1 MVLIRALEDRILAEG
16 KVLPGEILKVGD
28 FLNQQIDPELLMEM
42 GEEIASLYKDAGV
55 TKILTIESS
64 GIAVAFAAGYKMN
77 VPVVF
82 AKKHASINLSDD
94 VLASQVYSYT
104 HQKTYDI
111 VVSSDYISKDDTV
124 LIVDDFLAK
133 GNALKG
139 LIEIT
144 NKAGAK
150 KLFGNCVQ
158 KLYRNDQEIA
168 GKITDFEKEIPKL
181 IGLDQ
186 KQFTKCVLLAQG
198 SFDAFLKA
206 KKKERSGILSNI
218 TGTEVY
224 GEIGKKIYQLL
235 NLWLFYMLS
244 LHFYVHPF
252 HQLL

>member
-1 MVLIRALEDRILAEG
+1 MEDRILAEG

-28 FLNQQIDPELLMEM
+28 FLNQQIDPELLMDM
-42 GEEIASLYKDAGV
+42 GAEIASLYKDAGV

-64 GIAVAFAAGYKMN
+64 GIAVAFAAGFKMG

-94 VLASQVYSYT
+94 VLTSQVYSYT

-144 NKAGAK
+144 GKAGAK
-150 KLFGNCVQ
+150 LAGAA
-158 KLYRNDQEIA
+158 IA
-168 GKITDFEKEIPKL
+168 IEKGFQGGGDELRRQGIR
-181 IGLDQ
+181 
-186 KQFTKCVLLAQG
+186 VESLAIIE
-198 SFDAFLKA
+198 SMSDDSLTF
-206 KKKERSGILSNI
+206 RS
-218 TGTEVY
+218 
-224 GEIGKKIYQLL
+224 
-235 NLWLFYMLS
+235 
-244 LHFYVHPF
+244 
-252 HQLL
+252 

>member
-64 GIAVAFAAGYKMN
+64 GIAVAFAAGCKMN

-94 VLASQVYSYT
+94 VLTSKVYSYT

-111 VVSSDYISKDDTV
+111 VVSSDYVSKDDTV

-144 NKAGAK
+144 DKAGAK
-150 KLFGNCVQ
+150 LAGAA
-158 KLYRNDQEIA
+158 IA
-168 GKITDFEKEIPKL
+168 IEK
-181 IGLDQ
+181 GFQGAGDR
-186 KQFTKCVLLAQG
+186 FRAQG
-198 SFDAFLKA
+198 IRLESLAIVDKMDGE
-206 KKKERSGILSNI
+206 K
-218 TGTEVY
+218 GTVT
-224 GEIGKKIYQLL
+224 
-235 NLWLFYMLS
+235 FR
-244 LHFYVHPF
+244 
-252 HQLL
+252 

>member
-1 MVLIRALEDRILAEG
+1 MVFIRALEDRILAEG

-64 GIAVAFAAGYKMN
+64 GIAVAFAAGCKMN

-94 VLASQVYSYT
+94 VLTSRVYSYT

-111 VVSSDYISKDDTV
+111 VVSSDYVSKDDTV

-144 NKAGAK
+144 DKAGAK
-150 KLFGNCVQ
+150 LAGAA
-158 KLYRNDQEIA
+158 IA
-168 GKITDFEKEIPKL
+168 IEKGFQGGGDELRRQGIR
-181 IGLDQ
+181 
-186 KQFTKCVLLAQG
+186 VESLAIIE
-198 SFDAFLKA
+198 SMSDDSLTF
-206 KKKERSGILSNI
+206 RS
-218 TGTEVY
+218 
-224 GEIGKKIYQLL
+224 
-235 NLWLFYMLS
+235 
-244 LHFYVHPF
+244 
-252 HQLL
+252 

>member
-42 GEEIASLYKDAGV
+42 GEEIASLYKDSGV

-64 GIAVAFAAGYKMN
+64 GIAVAFAAGCKMN

-94 VLASQVYSYT
+94 VLTSKVYSYT

-111 VVSSDYISKDDTV
+111 VVSSDYVSKDDTV

-144 NKAGAK
+144 DKAGAK
-150 KLFGNCVQ
+150 LAGAA
-158 KLYRNDQEIA
+158 IA
-168 GKITDFEKEIPKL
+168 IEKGFQGGGDELRRQGIR
-181 IGLDQ
+181 
-186 KQFTKCVLLAQG
+186 VESLAIIE
-198 SFDAFLKA
+198 SMSDDSLTF
-206 KKKERSGILSNI
+206 RS
-218 TGTEVY
+218 
-224 GEIGKKIYQLL
+224 
-235 NLWLFYMLS
+235 
-244 LHFYVHPF
+244 
-252 HQLL
+252 

>member
-1 MVLIRALEDRILAEG
+1 MVFIRALEDRILAEG

-64 GIAVAFAAGYKMN
+64 GIAVAFAAGCKMN

-94 VLASQVYSYT
+94 VLTSKVYSYT

-111 VVSSDYISKDDTV
+111 VVSSDYVSKDDTV

-144 NKAGAK
+144 DKAGAK
-150 KLFGNCVQ
+150 LAGAA
-158 KLYRNDQEIA
+158 IA
-168 GKITDFEKEIPKL
+168 IEKGFQGGGDELRRQGIR
-181 IGLDQ
+181 
-186 KQFTKCVLLAQG
+186 VESLAIIE
-198 SFDAFLKA
+198 SMSDD
-206 KKKERSGILSNI
+206 
-218 TGTEVY
+218 
-224 GEIGKKIYQLL
+224 
-235 NLWLFYMLS
+235 S
-244 LHFYVHPF
+244 LTFRP
-252 HQLL
+252 

>member
-64 GIAVAFAAGYKMN
+64 GIAVAFAAGCKMN

-94 VLASQVYSYT
+94 VLTSKVYSYT

-111 VVSSDYISKDDTV
+111 VVSSDYLSKGDTV

-139 LIEIT
+139 LIELT
-144 NKAGAK
+144 GKAGAK
-150 KLFGNCVQ
+150 LAGAA
-158 KLYRNDQEIA
+158 IA
-168 GKITDFEKEIPKL
+168 IEKGFQGGGDELRRQGIR
-181 IGLDQ
+181 
-186 KQFTKCVLLAQG
+186 VESLAIIE
-198 SFDAFLKA
+198 SMSDDSLTF
-206 KKKERSGILSNI
+206 RS
-218 TGTEVY
+218 
-224 GEIGKKIYQLL
+224 
-235 NLWLFYMLS
+235 
-244 LHFYVHPF
+244 
-252 HQLL
+252 

>member
-28 FLNQQIDPELLMEM
+28 FLNQPIDPELLMEM
-42 GEEIASLYKDAGV
+42 GEEIASLYKDAGI

-64 GIAVAFAAGYKMN
+64 GIAVAFAAGCKMN

-94 VLASQVYSYT
+94 VLTSKVYSYT

-111 VVSSDYISKDDTV
+111 VVSSDYVSKDDTV

-144 NKAGAK
+144 DKAGAK
-150 KLFGNCVQ
+150 LAGAA
-158 KLYRNDQEIA
+158 IA
-168 GKITDFEKEIPKL
+168 IEKGFQGGGDELRRQGIR
-181 IGLDQ
+181 
-186 KQFTKCVLLAQG
+186 VESLAIIE
-198 SFDAFLKA
+198 SMSDDSLTF
-206 KKKERSGILSNI
+206 RS
-218 TGTEVY
+218 
-224 GEIGKKIYQLL
+224 
-235 NLWLFYMLS
+235 
-244 LHFYVHPF
+244 
-252 HQLL
+252 